1 MIMKAMPT
9 RNKDLVEIFA
19 EIKLET
25 SSAVLIND
33 GDTDAWLPKSQI
45 EIEDKN
51 KYNQATI
58 LVPEWLANGKGLI

>member
-51 KYNQATI
+51 K
-58 LVPEWLANGKGLI
+58 